1 MSATNRSEVR
11 RVNDAYQTDPA
22 LACVLTRLLLERGHV
37 TTASRVLE
45 PSAGQ
50 GAFLRAAQHYLE
62 PTVLHAVDVD
72 DQSDRWHAVASAWS
86 VCRFEDF
93 DELGWNVVIGNPP
106 YADARAHVEHALSL
120 LEPGGVLAFLLRLAF
135 LESRRRIDFW
145 QRHPAEAVYVLAE
158 RPSFTGGG
166 TDNCAYGWFVW
177 RAGVRP
183 RVTTLETI
191 SWATS
196 P

>member
-22 LACVLTRLLLERGHV
+22 LALALTRLLVDRGHV
-37 TTASRVLE
+37 TPGGRVLE

-50 GAFLRAAQHYLE
+50 GAFLRASSAILRPQLLYAIDVVDLAWDHWKDFA
-62 PTVLHAVDVD
+62 HA
-72 DQSDRWHAVASAWS
+72 SS
-86 VCRFEDF
+86 VSRFEDF
-93 DELGWNVVIGNPP
+93 DRAGWNLIIGNPP

-120 LEPGGVLAFLLRLAF
+120 LEPGGVLSFLLRLAF
-135 LESRRRIDFW
+135 LESKSRFDFW
-145 QRHPAEAVYVLAE
+145 QRHPAEAVYVLSE

-183 RVTTLETI
+183 RVTALETI
-191 SWATS
+191 SWT
-196 P
+196 